1 MRIKI
6 VIRRLEQRFFSF
18 VFSLLPKKKQI
29 VFQSFDGKQY
39 SDNPRAISEKMHSLF
54 PEYDIVWL
62 IRNNSDAVNYVPE
75 YVKVRS
81 CHELRII
88 YEISRSICFVNNMA
102 NEMNLHK
109 RKQIFIQTWHG
120 DIVPKKVLYD
130 AWEDGKRPVELTDCK
145 LTDFC
150 VAGSDLGSSVYRTA
164 FRYDGKILKIGM
176 PRNDKLVI
184 RDKHREQQTK
194 RSLSIPNE
202 AKILLYAPTFR
213 DNHTNSQDVTVDLK
227 QVMKILEGKGEKWVC
242 LVRAHSGTKHLSF
255 KCDGTKY
262 IEASSYPDMAD
273 LLAISDML
281 ITDYSSSAGDFILR
295 NKPAILAFFDKEE
308 YISGCRQFNMDPE
321 EAGFIIAKTQNQM
334 NEILRTKSEEDYAN
348 NCKRLKEHFG
358 IIANGDASEKIC
370 ILIDRFYRGSKQE
383 DLLKDI

>member
-1 MRIKI
+1 
-6 VIRRLEQRFFSF
+6 
-18 VFSLLPKKKQI
+18 
-29 VFQSFDGKQY
+29 
-39 SDNPRAISEKMHSLF
+39 
-54 PEYDIVWL
+54 
-62 IRNNSDAVNYVPE
+62 
-75 YVKVRS
+75 
-81 CHELRII
+81 
-88 YEISRSICFVNNMA
+88 
-102 NEMNLHK
+102 
-109 RKQIFIQTWHG
+109 
-120 DIVPKKVLYD
+120 
-130 AWEDGKRPVELTDCK
+130 
-145 LTDFC
+145 
-150 VAGSDLGSSVYRTA
+150 
-164 FRYDGKILKIGM
+164 M

-184 RDKHREQQTK
+184 RDRHREQQTK

-255 KCDGTKY
+255 KCDGIKY